1 MNEEIIKPGIVK
13 RTVDK
18 LDGTCIVIG
27 GNKEYFKSLYHL
39 QYTQEIVDNVLSAFL
54 QVMEDELGQGNTI
67 RLNGYFTVKPEFRKS
82 RKARN
87 VYANEDVI
95 IPDRYVLKIK
105 AGKRLKEACE
115 RFNNK
120 DGDRNS

>member
-1 MNEEIIKPGIVK
+1 MNEEIIKPGLVRRI
-13 RTVDK
+13 VDK
-18 LDGTCIVIG
+18 LDDTRIVVG
-27 GNKEYFKSLYHL
+27 GNKEFYKSLYHL
-39 QYTQEIVDNVLSAFL
+39 QYTQEIVDNVISAFL
-54 QVMEDELGQGNTI
+54 GVVEDEVEEGNSI
-67 RLNGYFTVKPEFRKS
+67 RLNGYLIIKLEFRKE

-87 VYANEDVI
+87 VYANKDMM

-120 DGDRNS
+120 DGDSN